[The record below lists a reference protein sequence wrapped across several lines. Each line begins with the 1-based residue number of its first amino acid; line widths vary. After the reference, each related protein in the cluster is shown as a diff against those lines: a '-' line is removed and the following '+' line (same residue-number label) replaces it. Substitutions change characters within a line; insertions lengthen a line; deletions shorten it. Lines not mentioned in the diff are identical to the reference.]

1 MSYSFQV
8 DIDYEIAFGGGTL
21 LNKWEKYFPSIIEY
35 LKKDGHIKDK
45 ATRLL
50 LDSLSD
56 AGDES
61 KLINF

>member
-1 MSYSFQV
+1 MYYSFQV